1 MKACRPYLQIGNLL
15 VQNVFDNSVT
25 PATLL
30 YLVYKPSSW
39 MWPTCAQKFWQ
50 KRKECFNTDKSD
62 VWNRLY
68 NIIREK
74 SDHVTYFQNK

>member
-30 YLVYKPSSW
+30 YIVYKPRELRLHLNVV
-39 MWPTCAQKFWQ
+39 PTGTEVF
-50 KRKECFNTDKSD
+50 KSRHIFLHKY
-62 VWNRLY
+62 VNR
-68 NIIREK
+68 IMI
-74 SDHVTYFQNK
+74 TYL